1 MTVERNWAIVAE
13 LENVSAELGRSMA
26 QIALNWVM
34 TQPGVASVILGA
46 TKLEQIKD
54 IWARLRYSI

>member
-1 MTVERNWAIVAE
+1 
-13 LENVSAELGRSMA
+13 MA

-54 IWARLRYSI
+54 NLGSTSIFHLKCESVWTR